1 MKLINKNVE
10 HVSFGKGKITKSDDN
25 HISVKF
31 DGDEEEKLF
40 QYPQAFG
47 SFLKIKDSKIEKTI
61 MKDYDISVEQKN
73 IHLEKMEQARL
84 DAKEKVKDEAIEAN
98 KKPKK
103 KPAKKAK
110 KSK

>member
-10 HVSFGKGKITKSDDN
+10 HVSFGKGKITKADEN

-31 DGDEEEKLF
+31 IGEEEEKLF

-47 SFLKIKDSKIEKTI
+47 SFLKIMDSKIQKSI
-61 MKDYDISVEQKN
+61 MKDYDASVEQN
-73 IHLEKMEQARL
+73 NLQLEKIEQARI
-84 DAKEKVKDEAIEAN
+84 DAKEKVKDEAIEAS

-103 KPAKKAK
+103 KPAKKANN
-110 KSK
+110 SK

>member
-1 MKLINKNVE
+1 MKLVNKKVK
-10 HVSFGKGKITKSDDN
+10 HVSFGNGKIVKADDN
-25 HISVKF
+25 HISIQF
-31 DGDEEEKLF
+31 DGEEEERSF

-47 SFLKIKDSKIEKTI
+47 KFLKIMDSKIEKTI
-61 MKDYDISVEQKN
+61 MKDYEISVEQNKLD
-73 IHLEKMEQARL
+73 LEKMEQARI
-84 DAKEKVKDEAIEAN
+84 DAKEKVKEEAIEAN

>member
-1 MKLINKNVE
+1 
-10 HVSFGKGKITKSDDN
+10 
-25 HISVKF
+25 
-31 DGDEEEKLF
+31 
-40 QYPQAFG
+40 
-47 SFLKIKDSKIEKTI
+47 